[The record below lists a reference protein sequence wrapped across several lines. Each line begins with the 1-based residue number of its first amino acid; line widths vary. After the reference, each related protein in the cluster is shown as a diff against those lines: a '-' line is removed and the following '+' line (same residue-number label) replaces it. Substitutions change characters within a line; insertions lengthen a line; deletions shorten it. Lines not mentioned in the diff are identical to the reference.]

1 MSTISFLKNKIF
13 LILFVLLFVS
23 SFGFTEETTV
33 EKTYVVTANRTQTEE
48 IKSNGNVTIITSAE
62 IAKSGKTTLQ
72 EILQTATN
80 VQISE
85 GTNGSS
91 SSIVK
96 MRGSAGDNPFSQ
108 VVVLFNGRRLNNPDM
123 TPQNLLSI
131 PVSQIDRIEILD
143 GGDSALYG
151 SGAIGGVINIISKE
165 NTEGLS
171 ASGNLSYGS
180 YNSISAQGEIGY
192 GTEKLG
198 FNLNGNYNQ
207 TDGYRDYSKSK
218 NWNVDLNLFFIPF
231 DTLQIKPFA
240 NYSSG
245 EFELSGYL
253 TEEEFFE
260 NPTQAN
266 AFSKSNKDK
275 GNFTIIN
282 SGINTDFKINDN
294 INFELPL
301 TYNYTNRNYDNYG
314 YSTYKYNS
322 FEIKPKFTFETDIKD
337 IKFKSLLGYDFYF
350 VDYFGLT
357 FDDINRTNEINNYNI
372 KQNEN
377 SPFISLS
384 LDFPF
389 NLIFNTSAR
398 YTFAPI
404 KATKEIVDFYEEQ
417 NYKSFDYSFGFTYLI
432 NENFSFY
439 AKYNTLFRL
448 PFVDEK
454 TALTFYYGN
463 HYADFYKDLMPENGY
478 NAETGIKLN
487 IKDNFSSHI
496 NFFYMLMEDEIAYS
510 SISFRNENMDNTKRI
525 GGNLF
530 IDYNPFD
537 FMKLNFSLSYVNAY
551 FAEGVNQNN
560 KIPLNAGLKGY
571 AQIEFKLPFDTDISF
586 DYSYTGNQYQGND
599 YSNSLKQIPAINLLG
614 ATIKYTPSKLDNC
627 LSVIARF
634 NNILNVSYPEYVTY
648 NCYYPAKQFNFNL
661 SVNYKY

>member
-1 MSTISFLKNKIF
+1 MSAISFLKNKIF

-33 EKTYVVTANRTQTEE
+33 EKTFVITANRTKTEE

-72 EILQTATN
+72 EILQSATN

-108 VVVLFNGRRLNNPDM
+108 VVILFNGRRLNNPDM

-207 TDGYRDYSKSK
+207 TDGYRDYSKSN

-231 DTLQIKPFA
+231 DKIKIKPFA

-245 EFELSGYL
+245 KFELSGYL
-253 TEEEFFE
+253 TEEEFFV

-266 AFSKSNKDK
+266 AFSKSSKDK

-301 TYNYTNRNYDNYG
+301 TYNFTNRNYDNYG

-322 FEIKPKFTFETDIKD
+322 FEVKPKFTFETDIKD

-357 FDDINRTNEINNYNI
+357 FDDITE
-372 KQNEN
+372 Q
-377 SPFISLS
+377 
-384 LDFPF
+384 
-389 NLIFNTSAR
+389 
-398 YTFAPI
+398 
-404 KATKEIVDFYEEQ
+404 TK
-417 NYKSFDYSFGFTYLI
+417 
-432 NENFSFY
+432 
-439 AKYNTLFRL
+439 
-448 PFVDEK
+448 
-454 TALTFYYGN
+454 
-463 HYADFYKDLMPENGY
+463 
-478 NAETGIKLN
+478 
-487 IKDNFSSHI
+487 
-496 NFFYMLMEDEIAYS
+496 
-510 SISFRNENMDNTKRI
+510 
-525 GGNLF
+525 
-530 IDYNPFD
+530 
-537 FMKLNFSLSYVNAY
+537 
-551 FAEGVNQNN
+551 
-560 KIPLNAGLKGY
+560 
-571 AQIEFKLPFDTDISF
+571 
-586 DYSYTGNQYQGND
+586 
-599 YSNSLKQIPAINLLG
+599 
-614 ATIKYTPSKLDNC
+614 
-627 LSVIARF
+627 
-634 NNILNVSYPEYVTY
+634 
-648 NCYYPAKQFNFNL
+648 
-661 SVNYKY
+661 

>member
-266 AFSKSNKDK
+266 AFSKSSKDK
-275 GNFTIIN
+275 GNFTLIN

-301 TYNYTNRNYDNYG
+301 TYNYTNRNYITKKLCCKYDNE
-314 YSTYKYNS
+314 
-322 FEIKPKFTFETDIKD
+322 F
-337 IKFKSLLGYDFYF
+337 LL
-350 VDYFGLT
+350 
-357 FDDINRTNEINNYNI
+357 
-372 KQNEN
+372 
-377 SPFISLS
+377 
-384 LDFPF
+384 
-389 NLIFNTSAR
+389 
-398 YTFAPI
+398 
-404 KATKEIVDFYEEQ
+404 
-417 NYKSFDYSFGFTYLI
+417 
-432 NENFSFY
+432 
-439 AKYNTLFRL
+439 
-448 PFVDEK
+448 
-454 TALTFYYGN
+454 
-463 HYADFYKDLMPENGY
+463 
-478 NAETGIKLN
+478 
-487 IKDNFSSHI
+487 
-496 NFFYMLMEDEIAYS
+496 
-510 SISFRNENMDNTKRI
+510 
-525 GGNLF
+525 
-530 IDYNPFD
+530 
-537 FMKLNFSLSYVNAY
+537 
-551 FAEGVNQNN
+551 
-560 KIPLNAGLKGY
+560 
-571 AQIEFKLPFDTDISF
+571 
-586 DYSYTGNQYQGND
+586 
-599 YSNSLKQIPAINLLG
+599 
-614 ATIKYTPSKLDNC
+614 
-627 LSVIARF
+627 
-634 NNILNVSYPEYVTY
+634 
-648 NCYYPAKQFNFNL
+648 
-661 SVNYKY
+661 